1 MPDLG
6 KEIFNINIPTI
17 QPDCGRVLVSEPF
30 LREDYFRHSVVFLV
44 DHEFEGKSMGI
55 VMNHPIGYTLS
66 DVIDDFDEG
75 CRVPLYRG
83 GPMSPDRLF
92 YIHRLGEYIADSSEI
107 AAGIWIGG
115 DFEQVKRYVADE
127 DNPTEGVIRFFLGY
141 SGWESMQLSSE
152 LMEHVWAVSDNFTPK
167 MILSGHGDAFWHKFV
182 RTLGPSH
189 RSWLLHPE
197 DLAAN

>member
-6 KEIFNINIPTI
+6 KVIFNIDIPTKL
-17 QPDCGRVLVSEPF
+17 PERGMVLVSEPF
-30 LREDYFRHSVVFLV
+30 LRDDYFRHAVIFLV
-44 DHEFEGKSMGI
+44 DHEIEGKSMGL

-66 DVIDDFDEG
+66 DVIDDFEEG
-75 CRVPLYRG
+75 SEVPLYRG
-83 GPMSPDRLF
+83 GPMSPDHLF
-92 YIHRLGEYIADSSEI
+92 YIHRLGSRIADSIEV
-107 AAGIWIGG
+107 APGIWIGG

-127 DNPTEGVIRFFLGY
+127 DNPVDGVIRFFLGY
-141 SGWESMQLSSE
+141 SGWDSYQLSSE
-152 LMEHVWAVSDNFTPK
+152 LMDHVWAVSDKVTPK
-167 MILSGHGDAFWHKFV
+167 KILSGHGDPYWHKFV